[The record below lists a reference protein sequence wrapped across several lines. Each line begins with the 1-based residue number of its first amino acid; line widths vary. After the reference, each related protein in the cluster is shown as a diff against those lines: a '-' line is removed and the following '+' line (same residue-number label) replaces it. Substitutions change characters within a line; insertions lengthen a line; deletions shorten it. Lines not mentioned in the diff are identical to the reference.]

1 MIGSACRSSSVS
13 RSNAPSGCCVVSPC
27 VCSFARRGSSTATQA
42 PLLEAQVAAIELV
55 GGRVCEM
62 ILFPDHE
69 PLKTAHDLNEAIAF
83 AGVACASRGAVAA
96 VVAYAEAEAAA
107 LIRENLDIVRALIDA
122 MVRGVLDGAEV
133 DIVIVEAVAARTAEA
148 ERQRRVD
155 WRKRK
160 ANALRFIAEKARAPL
175 N

>member
-1 MIGSACRSSSVS
+1 
-13 RSNAPSGCCVVSPC
+13 VSPC